1 VTALVSGRLIAEAS
15 PRALIGLLVLF
26 ALLLVAPLFVSG
38 YLVAVLIV
46 ILSLAYM
53 GQAWNIML
61 GFAGQLSLGHA
72 LYFGLGA
79 YIAAAGYV
87 KIGLSPW
94 LGMIGGVIASAVVGA
109 IIGALGFRFRIG
121 GVYFALLTIAFA
133 EMTRILFDHIG
144 WLGGSGGLFLPVAS
158 RTTNDLWTL
167 RGAPVMFYY
176 VWLALTAALFLLC
189 RALLSSRLGYY
200 WLAIREDEEAA
211 RAVGIDTFRYKMIA
225 VMLSAALTSVA
236 GVIHAF
242 YFNNLFPETTF
253 SITRSIELLL
263 GPIIGGV
270 GTLFGPILGAFV
282 LTPLSEA
289 MTVLAERIQ
298 LGSKAVDGIKQVFY
312 GLIVIA
318 IVLFQRRGLWP
329 WLARHLKL

>member
-1 VTALVSGRLIAEAS
+1 MNRLLATAS
-15 PRALIGLLVLF
+15 PRALAALAGLFVV
-26 ALLLVAPLFVSG
+26 LLVAPAFLSG
-38 YLVAVLIV
+38 YLIAVMIV
-46 ILSLAYM
+46 ILSLAYV

-61 GFAGQLSLGHA
+61 GFAGQLSIGHA

-87 KIGLSPW
+87 KFGLSPW
-94 LGMIGGVIASAVVGA
+94 IGLIGGVVAAAIAGA
-109 IIGALGFRFRIG
+109 FIGALGFRFRIG

-133 EMTRILFDHIG
+133 ECTRILFDHIA
-144 WLGGSGGLFLPVAS
+144 WLGGSAGLFLPVAS
-158 RTTNDLWTL
+158 RDTNDLWTL

-176 VWLALTAALFLLC
+176 VWLVLTAGLFVLC
-189 RALLSSRLGYY
+189 RALLASRLGFY

-211 RAVGIDTFRYKMIA
+211 RAVGIDSFRYKMFA

-253 SITRSIELLL
+253 SVGRSIELLL

-282 LTPLSEA
+282 LTSLSES
-289 MTVLAERIQ
+289 MTVLAEHIQ

-312 GLIVIA
+312 GLIVIL

-329 WLARHLKL
+329 WLSRLLGFGR